1 MPRVI
6 RPQSPAT
13 TRQAALRRIR
23 ATLQPSPA
31 GPAGPLGE
39 RDRLLSVCEQLSL
52 VAVSVEETTLAWE
65 QRGYWAKADGF
76 RREWSWVEPT
86 RDTLHTAIL
95 TEAPGEADPCVAALL
110 VRLIQLGV
118 ELHSGTQAAG
128 RKQLGP

>member
-13 TRQAALRRIR
+13 ARQAALRQIR
-23 ATLQPSPA
+23 TTLQSGPVGSP
-31 GPAGPLGE
+31 GLLGE

-52 VAVSVEETTLAWE
+52 VAASVEETALAWE
-65 QRGYWAKADGF
+65 QRSYWAKADGF

-86 RDTLHTAIL
+86 RDALHRAIHAE
-95 TEAPGEADPCVAALL
+95 TPGEADPCVAALL

-118 ELHSGTQAAG
+118 ELHSGTQAVG
-128 RKQLGP
+128 RKQPRL